1 MRRSIARARRFT
13 AADWRLLA
21 AASIAQI
28 AAACALRT
36 MTLPALRIACA
47 RLRPVAAWLMRGSA
61 DRVIWA
67 IDATGRRLGGVST
80 CLVRA
85 LVAETCLSTPE
96 RPLRVL
102 IGVRRGAIG
111 ELRAHAWV
119 DEQGRTLIGE
129 SSEEFVTMLAWDRV
143 PA

>member
-1 MRRSIARARRFT
+1 MRLT

-21 AASIAQI
+21 AASLAQI

-36 MTLPALRIACA
+36 MTLPEIRTACA
-47 RLRPVAAWLMRGSA
+47 RLRPVASRMLQGSPA
-61 DRVIWA
+61 RVIWA
-67 IDATGRRLGGVST
+67 IEATGRRLGGMST

-85 LVAETCLSTPE
+85 IVVDMCLSTPA
-96 RPLRVL
+96 RPLTMT
-102 IGVRRGAIG
+102 IGVKRGPVG

-119 DEQGRTLIGE
+119 DQDGATLIGE
-129 SSEEFVTMLAWDRV
+129 SSEEFLPMLAWDRL